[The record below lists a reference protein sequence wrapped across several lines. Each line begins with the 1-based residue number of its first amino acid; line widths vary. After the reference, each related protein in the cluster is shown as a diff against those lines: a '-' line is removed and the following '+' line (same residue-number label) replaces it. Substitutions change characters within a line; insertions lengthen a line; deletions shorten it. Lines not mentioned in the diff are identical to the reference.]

1 MPLDIVKCLFVR
13 YRMRP
18 RPSRRNDV
26 EQPPTYDNAIKEENR
41 IARQNVARFEA
52 ANEEDL
58 TTDDN
63 VPLTGP

>member
-1 MPLDIVKCLFVR
+1 
-13 YRMRP
+13 MRP